1 MQSVT
6 LQGTVRTDLGTKY
19 AKQLREQG
27 HVPCVMYGGEQPV
40 HFYAPTLAF
49 RDLVYTAEAR
59 MASIELNGKTYQ
71 AVIQDMQFHVLNDA
85 LTHVDFIQVLD
96 GKPVTIQVPM
106 ILTGNA
112 RGVRS
117 GGKMKFSLR
126 NLKVKGL
133 INDLPSSIEHDITEL
148 RIGQAIRVS
157 DIKAGKRNVTAPLYS
172 HLTYDVLKD
181 ERAVIDQPDILI
193 VEGVNVLQTGR
204 PPRDGRG
211 IPNSSDF
218 FDFSV
223 YIDADT
229 ADLKTWYI
237 ERFLTLR
244 DSAFRNPKSYFHR
257 YATLSDKEAQETAT
271 RIWDTINLVN
281 LRENILPTRPRAD
294 LVLRKGADHFIR
306 SVFLRKL

>member
-157 DIKAGKRNVTAPLYS
+157 DIKA
-172 HLTYDVLKD
+172 
-181 ERAVIDQPDILI
+181 
-193 VEGVNVLQTGR
+193 
-204 PPRDGRG
+204 
-211 IPNSSDF
+211 
-218 FDFSV
+218 
-223 YIDADT
+223 
-229 ADLKTWYI
+229 
-237 ERFLTLR
+237 
-244 DSAFRNPKSYFHR
+244 
-257 YATLSDKEAQETAT
+257 
-271 RIWDTINLVN
+271 
-281 LRENILPTRPRAD
+281 
-294 LVLRKGADHFIR
+294 
-306 SVFLRKL
+306 

>member
-59 MASIELNGKTYQ
+59 MASIELNGKTYN
-71 AVIQDMQFHVLNDA
+71 AVIQDMQFHVLNDS

-106 ILTGNA
+106 GLTGNA

-117 GGKMKFSLR
+117 GGKMKFALR
-126 NLKVKGL
+126 NLKGKGL

-157 DIKAGKRNVTAPLYS
+157 DIKAGKPYEILNADNAVVVSIAMSRN
-172 HLTYDVLKD
+172 
-181 ERAVIDQPDILI
+181 AV
-193 VEGVNVLQTGR
+193 
-204 PPRDGRG
+204 
-211 IPNSSDF
+211 
-218 FDFSV
+218 
-223 YIDADT
+223 ADT
-229 ADLKTWYI
+229 DDEVA
-237 ERFLTLR
+237 EEAAPAEA
-244 DSAFRNPKSYFHR
+244 SA
-257 YATLSDKEAQETAT
+257 E
-271 RIWDTINLVN
+271 
-281 LRENILPTRPRAD
+281 
-294 LVLRKGADHFIR
+294 
-306 SVFLRKL
+306 

>member
-27 HVPCVMYGGEQPV
+27 QVPCVMYGGDHPV

-59 MASIELNGKTYQ
+59 MASIEIEGKTFI
-71 AVIQDMQFHVLNDA
+71 AVIQDMQFHVLNDS
-85 LTHVDFIQVLD
+85 LTHVDFIQVLE

-117 GGKMKFSLR
+117 GGKMKFTLR

-148 RIGQAIRVS
+148 RIGQAIRVAE
-157 DIKAGKRNVTAPLYS
+157 IKKGKPYEILNADNAVVVSIALSRNAVTD
-172 HLTYDVLKD
+172 TDD
-181 ERAVIDQPDILI
+181 EGAEEATPAEV
-193 VEGVNVLQTGR
+193 
-204 PPRDGRG
+204 
-211 IPNSSDF
+211 
-218 FDFSV
+218 
-223 YIDADT
+223 
-229 ADLKTWYI
+229 
-237 ERFLTLR
+237 
-244 DSAFRNPKSYFHR
+244 SA
-257 YATLSDKEAQETAT
+257 E
-271 RIWDTINLVN
+271 
-281 LRENILPTRPRAD
+281 
-294 LVLRKGADHFIR
+294 
-306 SVFLRKL
+306 